1 MMGPMNESLVG
12 ELQRIDAS
20 PAVLPHAMRY
30 FVAAQSGDLPPARMR
45 DELLAAGV
53 DSDGVDRAVGLLQ
66 RDPALMEAAAL
77 AVLQAGWEDPARR
90 ELAAGALGAAGA
102 KLPVVEVALISI
114 VAVYGLWLTATKGR
128 RSHEHIVR
136 RGRDGSWEESEKTEW
151 YGPSG
156 PLEAIADVIGLRPS
170 AATTDELP
178 DSGHSSLPPV
188 PDET

>member
-1 MMGPMNESLVG
+1 MNESLVG

-30 FVAAQSGDLPPARMR
+30 FVAAQSGDLPPGRMR

-90 ELAAGALGAAGA
+90 DLAAGALGAAGA

>member
-1 MMGPMNESLVG
+1 MHESLVG

-30 FVAAQSGDLPPARMR
+30 FVALQTGDLPPGRMR

-90 ELAAGALGAAGA
+90 DLAAGALGAAGA

-136 RGRDGSWEESEKTEW
+136 RGRDGSWEESDKTEW

-156 PLEAIADVIGLRPS
+156 PLEAIADVVGLRPS
-170 AATTDELP
+170 PATTDELADGAQP
-178 DSGHSSLPPV
+178 SLPPT
-188 PDET
+188 PHET